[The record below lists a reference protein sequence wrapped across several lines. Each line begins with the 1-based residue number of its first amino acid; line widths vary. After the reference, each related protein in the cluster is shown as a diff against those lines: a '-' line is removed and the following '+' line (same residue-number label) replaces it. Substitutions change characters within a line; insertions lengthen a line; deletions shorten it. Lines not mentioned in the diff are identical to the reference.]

1 MHITKNVIKYVSMSM
16 DLKQIKSEDITE
28 VFLISYRPNCNNRK
42 KNVLRRVP
50 GYGPDRR
57 GTWTLYFN
65 LFLSIL
71 VTNAHHSIY
80 HAQGEVLSIIC
91 PPLIIQIILI

>member
-1 MHITKNVIKYVSMSM
+1 M
-16 DLKQIKSEDITE
+16 DLKLIKMRIYLRFSLFSIDQIAIIE
-28 VFLISYRPNCNNRK
+28 
-42 KNVLRRVP
+42 NVLRRVP

-57 GTWTLYFN
+57 GTWALYFN
-65 LFLSIL
+65 LLLSIL

-91 PPLIIQIILI
+91 PPLIIQIILS

>member
-1 MHITKNVIKYVSMSM
+1 MCVDVNGLRTK
-16 DLKQIKSEDITE
+16 KSEDITE
-28 VFLISYRPNCNNRK
+28 VLFIVYGPNCNNRK
-42 KNVLRRVP
+42 NILRRVP

-65 LFLSIL
+65 LLLTVL

-80 HAQGEVLSIIC
+80 HAQGKVLSIIC
-91 PPLIIQIILI
+91 PPVIIQIILIQM